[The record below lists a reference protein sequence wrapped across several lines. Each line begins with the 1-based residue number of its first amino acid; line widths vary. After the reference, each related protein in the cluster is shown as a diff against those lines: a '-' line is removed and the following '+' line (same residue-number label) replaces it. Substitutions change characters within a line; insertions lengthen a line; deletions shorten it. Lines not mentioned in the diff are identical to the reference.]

1 MLAASWLPL
10 TSVEQLDGIDVA
22 SAQRPQVLFKHSTR
36 CSTSSFILNRM
47 NLALAQFERRAD
59 CYFLD
64 LLAHRDVS
72 NAIAARYH
80 VHHESPQVLL
90 IVAGECTLEL
100 SHIEIEAAE
109 ILKALPVAVS

>member
-1 MLAASWLPL
+1 MSSASWLPL
-10 TSVEQLDGIDVA
+10 TSLEQLDGIDSA

-47 NLALAQFERRAD
+47 NLALAQFEGRAD
-59 CYFLD
+59 CHFLD

-90 IVAGECTLEL
+90 IVGGECTLEL

-109 ILKALPVAVS
+109 ILKVLPVAVS